1 MTITT
6 SSAVE
11 APLFVV
17 VGSTGTQGRSV
28 IDAIAADD
36 KVYRVRGI
44 TRDPSKTSAQELKKL
59 GVDIVAGDVDDAS
72 SIVKAFEGAE
82 IVFAM
87 TTSDY
92 WSPNGRE
99 KVCWWAWCTCLML
112 KIIRLVPCGHTS
124 HTAGTESRQDAC

>member
-6 SSAVE
+6 SSAAD

-28 IDAIAADD
+28 IDAIAADKKD
-36 KVYRVRGI
+36 YRVRGL
-44 TRDPSKTSAQELKKL
+44 TRDPSKTSAKELKKL
-59 GVDIVAGDVDDAS
+59 GVEVVAGDVDDAS
-72 SIVKAFEGAE
+72 SIERAFEGAE

-92 WSPNGRE
+92 WSPDGRQ
-99 KVCWWAWCTCLML
+99 KVSWSA
-112 KIIRLVPCGHTS
+112 
-124 HTAGTESRQDAC
+124 